1 MKKLIPIAVA
11 TALLL
16 TACGSGNYA
25 ATQLPAEPAPTQA
38 STAPSTTAPC
48 SKVGELESYAPNGN
62 TPAPGG
68 VMPAGSYMAK
78 IKDRGRLIAGVSAD
92 SLHLGSRNP
101 LTGQIEGFDIDMIN
115 MVADAIFGP
124 PAPGQ
129 PHKVELRVISSP
141 QRIPSLQNNTV
152 DIVARNMTI
161 NCARWQQIAF
171 SAEYYRSGQKTLVQR
186 DSPAKKTE
194 DLDGQTVCAPAGST
208 SLDNLKK
215 KNPAVKPI
223 TADSDTGCLVLF
235 QQGKAQAIS
244 GDDTVLA
251 GDAAQDPYA
260 KILPERFSDEPYGLG
275 INKKNVDFVRFV
287 NAALAQMKTPG
298 PSGISAW
305 MASYNKWLGPDLG
318 PLKAPPTPEY
328 GRVPVEQ

>member
-1 MKKLIPIAVA
+1 MKKLIPTAVA
-11 TALLL
+11 AALLL
-16 TACGSGNYA
+16 TACSSGNYA
-25 ATQLPAEPAPTQA
+25 ATQIPAEPAPTTSSA
-38 STAPSTTAPC
+38 APTTTAPC
-48 SKVGELESYAPNGN
+48 DKTTELQSYAPDGPL
-62 TPAPGG
+62 PAP
-68 VMPAGSYMAK
+68 MHMTPNTTMAK
-78 IKDRGRLIAGVSAD
+78 IQKRGRLIAGVSAD

-101 LTGQIEGFDIDMIN
+101 LSGQIEGFDIDMIN

-186 DSPAKKTE
+186 DSPAKSTA

-275 INKKNVDFVRFV
+275 IKKENVDFVRFV

-298 PSGISAW
+298 PSGTSAW

-318 PLKAPPTPEY
+318 PLQAPPTAAY
-328 GRVPVEQ
+328 GR